1 MARKIIPYPCDYKVV
16 ASVKN
21 ARRAGNIFVILLC
34 ALIALL
40 IGAGVFFAVTNDYQA
55 LKTLEEKQD
64 HYRLVYISD
73 DTPKPTAKPQ
83 SEATPEPQK
92 ATDAPAVEATEMP
105 AAPEATDAP
114 KHTQPPKTD
123 APKTST
129 PTKAPSAT
137 PKASPDPD
145 YENRLAKPL
154 EEGNVYEGLPD
165 IVDAVSPGVV
175 GILNLQYAN
184 GRLKLQAVGSG
195 SGFILTSDG
204 YIVTNQHVVDGA
216 AALQVTFGDGEVVDA
231 ALIGSDIQTDVAVLK
246 VETDRVLTP
255 LLLGNSDNLRV
266 GEFVLAIGNPIDSEE
281 LYGSVTFGIISAKA
295 RQINIDGFVNEY
307 VQTDAAVNPGNSGGP
322 LINMK
327 GEVIGVT
334 SAKYVTAGYDENGN
348 AISSEG
354 IGFALPINNV
364 MQIVD
369 SVIKTGSIPR
379 PGIGVTIATR
389 SEEDAA
395 ATNQPAGVY
404 VYSITEG
411 GPADQAG
418 LQVNDVILA
427 LDGEELTR
435 DGFVEKI
442 RSKTIGDQI
451 TFTILRN
458 GETMEIVVTVGD
470 LNLLH

>member
-1 MARKIIPYPCDYKVV
+1 MELENRSQIKQEKVV
-16 ASVKN
+16 SALIWCL
-21 ARRAGNIFVILLC
+21 AILLC
-34 ALIALL
+34 ATFIACLVV
-40 IGAGVFFAVTNDYQA
+40 GMGFFRILRVQAAVKA
-55 LKTLEEKQD
+55 
-64 HYRLVYISD
+64 
-73 DTPKPTAKPQ
+73 TPVAEP
-83 SEATPEPQK
+83 SVVEATPSAEP
-92 ATDAPAVEATEMP
+92 AAVEVTPTPTPEIELPTAIP
-105 AAPEATDAP
+105 AETA
-114 KHTQPPKTD
+114 
-123 APKTST
+123 ST
-129 PTKAPSAT
+129 PTVAPT
-137 PKASPDPD
+137 PQTDTSQKELNPQAPGEMQLFASIPDVVEAASGSVVAVIQYQPN
-145 YENRLAKPL
+145 ERTGKL
-154 EEGNVYEGLPD
+154 EE
-165 IVDAVSPGVV
+165 
-175 GILNLQYAN
+175 YA
-184 GRLKLQAVGSG
+184 SG
-195 SGFILTSDG
+195 SGFIVSENGYILTNAHVVSGAASVGVMFSDG
-204 YIVTNQHVVDGA
+204 EKKPAQVIGA
-216 AALQVTFGDGEVVDA
+216 DVS
-231 ALIGSDIQTDVAVLK
+231 SDIAVLK
-246 VETDRVLTP
+246 VEGENYPALPIGD
-255 LLLGNSDNLRV
+255 SSSLRV
-266 GEFVLAIGNPIDSEE
+266 GEYVIAIGNPLSAYT
-281 LYGSVTFGIISAKA
+281 LYGSVTFGIISATA
-295 RQINIDGFVNEY
+295 RELNIDGFVNTY
-307 VQTDAAVNPGNSGGP
+307 LQTDAAINFGNSGGP
-322 LINMK
+322 LINMA
-327 GEVIGVT
+327 GQVIGMN
-334 SAKYVTAGYDENGN
+334 SAKSVTAGYDSRGN
-348 AISSEG
+348 AISAEG